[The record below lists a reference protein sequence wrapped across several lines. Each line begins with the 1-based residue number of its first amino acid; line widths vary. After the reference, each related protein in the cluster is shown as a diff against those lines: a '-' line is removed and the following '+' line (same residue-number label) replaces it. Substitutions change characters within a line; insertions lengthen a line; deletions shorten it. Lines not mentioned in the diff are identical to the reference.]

1 MLLLHVL
8 TKIPAEIDNFVDS
21 FRDLFGFESAL
32 LYLHYFAIL
41 RIFWIFCWF
50 LLRFVLRL
58 IVWGTLLDGWRRF
71 EGLFNGFRGKFEIK
85 TGIILFSTKQKLRW
99 VEEYPREFKLNSNW
113 NFSDFLNFFREFINK
128 LGIWGQIRRIFM
140 EVISIFGVHL
150 LVKLPI
156 SSPHLE
162 FKKKFKFCPLKFH
175 RNE

>member
-50 LLRFVLRL
+50 LLRFVLWL

-71 EGLFNGFRGKFEIK
+71 EGLFNGFRGNLRKK
-85 TGIILFSTKQKLRW
+85 QGIILFSIKQIYRW
-99 VEEYPREFKLNSNW
+99 MEEYPRESKLDSTW

-128 LGIWGQIRRIFM
+128 FGIWGQIYRNFM
-140 EVISIFGVHL
+140 KIISNLGIHL
-150 LVKLPI
+150 IV
-156 SSPHLE
+156 
-162 FKKKFKFCPLKFH
+162 
-175 RNE
+175 